1 MFDASSFVVGGVSLI
16 AVVFGLTEFIK
27 SWFKW
32 EGQKVTVLAASL
44 GAVIMIVYQLIS
56 VIPAP
61 YEQVVTIVFSS
72 LAFGLSASGFYKY
85 AAERLP
91 KKE

>member
-16 AVVFGLTEFIK
+16 AVVFGLTEFVK
-27 SWFKW
+27 SWLKW

-85 AAERLP
+85 AADRIP